1 MLLTTLQ
8 KSSIPMDRCSAYA
21 WGRQAW
27 CKWEACSA
35 HKAFDGY
42 LLEAWVL
49 TFANNSCQ
57 KQNQEQNGNDSNRV
71 FMLDFYPQFWTKAFD
86 FEGRTK
92 RIDYWKILLV
102 NFILGIILLKF
113 TPSALYYLFAIASI
127 CPGLAMNIRR
137 IRDTGRQWQW
147 ILLLLIPFLGPLWL
161 IWIECQPS
169 ADSE

>member
-21 WGRQAW
+21 WERQAW

-113 TPSALYYLFAIASI
+113 YHTEMHGGESVWNSLAVPATVKVGAPPSIVRCWMKARKSLILQWKLTTASKKT
-127 CPGLAMNIRR
+127 LK
-137 IRDTGRQWQW
+137 
-147 ILLLLIPFLGPLWL
+147 F
-161 IWIECQPS
+161 
-169 ADSE
+169 